1 MKSLLLF
8 FCLSFCFLF
17 QTLSQPIWPGS
28 YEYYVHNLEI
38 ASLDTVEEISRHLSS
53 FYQIDFE
60 ESFSLLDI
68 NSISYFNS
76 NYPRSWND
84 GPVWVGK
91 GITQE
96 IRGGFSI
103 FSKHV
108 FLTFAPTVY
117 FSQNRSYDLAEI
129 NALKNTNNYQ
139 FRKMA
144 GSSADIDFVQR
155 YGNDSFFKFH
165 LGQSSLDFKF
175 GSFVTGISTQ
185 NFTLGPARVNHLIMS
200 NGGAGF
206 PFIHFGTNDKINIK
220 IKDLDLGHIE
230 PFLYYGLLRESE
242 YFDDNNTNNSRYING
257 LSIGY
262 EPPRLN
268 GVTLGFSRV
277 MYTNTELFKAADL
290 FSLLYIVDDDVKL
303 NSKGDTI
310 RYTGND
316 TFDQLASLFLQWKLV
331 KSQARF
337 YLEYGKN
344 DFDGGFRK
352 TALEFEHNSLFTFGI
367 EKIWKGANQKRY
379 SILYE
384 HTQLTFYKNY
394 IYRLTN
400 SAYTHTVNKQGYT
413 HQGQLLGPGIGPGSI
428 SNYLGIKMFQNEWY
442 MGMSLQRV
450 KFDEDYFLTQIP
462 NIPDKKFQHDIEY
475 SLGLDLMK
483 QKGKI
488 GWGIQT
494 LISYRF
500 NTYFISYNDMTNL
513 NLQFSLTYNLAD

>member
-1 MKSLLLF
+1 
-8 FCLSFCFLF
+8 
-17 QTLSQPIWPGS
+17 
-28 YEYYVHNLEI
+28 
-38 ASLDTVEEISRHLSS
+38 
-53 FYQIDFE
+53 
-60 ESFSLLDI
+60 
-68 NSISYFNS
+68 
-76 NYPRSWND
+76 
-84 GPVWVGK
+84 
-91 GITQE
+91 
-96 IRGGFSI
+96 
-103 FSKHV
+103 
-108 FLTFAPTVY
+108 
-117 FSQNRSYDLAEI
+117 
-129 NALKNTNNYQ
+129 
-139 FRKMA
+139 
-144 GSSADIDFVQR
+144 
-155 YGNDSFFKFH
+155 
-165 LGQSSLDFKF
+165 
-175 GSFVTGISTQ
+175 
-185 NFTLGPARVNHLIMS
+185 
-200 NGGAGF
+200 
-206 PFIHFGTNDKINIK
+206 
-220 IKDLDLGHIE
+220 
-230 PFLYYGLLRESE
+230 
-242 YFDDNNTNNSRYING
+242 
-257 LSIGY
+257 
-262 EPPRLN
+262 
-268 GVTLGFSRV
+268 